1 MCVKR
6 NLRLY
11 KFVSNTREVMEMI
24 PCSERANVIKDL
36 DLSSGNL
43 PIERALG
50 IQWCVESE
58 SFQFR
63 LVLKDRPL
71 TRRGILSTVAS
82 VYDPL
87 GFQAPFVL
95 TGKQIWQEMCRDG
108 ASWDEPLSEELRPR
122 WERWRDDLPEL
133 VNVKIP
139 RCFQPEKFWESEKAR
154 ITSLLRCKYD

>member
-1 MCVKR
+1 MKTADSAKKLIKEAKHMFAKG
-6 NLRLY
+6 NLRLH
-11 KFVSNTREVMEMI
+11 KFVSNSREVMEMI

-36 DLSSGNL
+36 GLSSDNL

-50 IQWCVESE
+50 IQWCVE
-58 SFQFR
+58 
-63 LVLKDRPL
+63 
-71 TRRGILSTVAS
+71 
-82 VYDPL
+82 
-87 GFQAPFVL
+87 
-95 TGKQIWQEMCRDG
+95 MCRDC
-108 ASWDEPLSEELRPR
+108 ARRDEPLSEELRPR